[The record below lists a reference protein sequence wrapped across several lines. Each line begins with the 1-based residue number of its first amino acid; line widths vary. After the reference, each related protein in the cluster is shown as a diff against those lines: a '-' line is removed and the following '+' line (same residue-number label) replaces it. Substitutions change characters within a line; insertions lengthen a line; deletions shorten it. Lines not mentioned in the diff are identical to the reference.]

1 MKFED
6 LTNVIEKQGADILKA
21 NLQQFIQPIASKIEE
36 QVEYLQAKGYDNNTD
51 IMVDVIEE
59 ATRLVRKLRK
69 HGVIV

>member
-6 LTNVIEKQGADILKA
+6 LTNLIEKQGADVFKA

-36 QVEYLQAKGYDNNTD
+36 RVEYLRAKGCEDNTD
-51 IMVDVIEE
+51 IMMDVIED
-59 ATRLVRKLRK
+59 AARLVRKLRK